1 MEEYSNTFKHFLN
14 TETNRDTTINECMV
28 ANIIYLV
35 TPNEE
40 TSYNNELKF
49 TKENSRKE
57 YKQLKEGELF
67 KLILS
72 YIIILN
78 ERKQYY
84 LKNYWGINV
93 DELITDIEQV
103 KHEFISLTKE
113 YKEEFNEATRIIEK
127 TRFPSFLEQ
136 DDFCSTPNL
145 SKYESAVFEGFAQC
159 YHMLNGSLPFMILFY
174 DFCKKHEELKYK
186 IHDAA
191 TINSEEYIAELR
203 LHTQPNKFSL
213 KLFIGCLK
221 AEIQKNLNDNVL
233 KRTKATFKKHYSEFI
248 KKKEVPQTESPSGT
262 DISFNNNR
270 YIDPFNNLGDNV
282 DSIAALR
289 ILCSN
294 KKYIYFTYHT
304 ILQNNQIKENHK
316 HRPVGKRLYD
326 GYIKWCKKN
335 EIQPLISIE
344 RIKLI
349 EYPTDIV
356 NTHSGQLHF
365 PKKRFINNPNNL
377 KREELNKTFL
387 QNLLKGMIDEKII
400 APDTNAEHFFFV
412 FGYGEDR
419 IENFKPIKI
428 LKPNT
433 NYARESGKRTI
444 IYLLKEL
451 MGYSDDE
458 IRPTLRKNRHLVI
471 NSCFEASPLFKSSDF
486 EDKPASATSEIM
498 KVSEL
503 IKMKRIFETAL
514 NDTKETIL

>member
-28 ANIIYLV
+28 ANIFYLA
-35 TPNEE
+35 TPDEE
-40 TSYNNELKF
+40 TVFNNELKF
-49 TKENSRKE
+49 IKGNSRKE
-57 YKQLKEGELF
+57 YKQLKAGELII
-67 KLILS
+67 LIVSFRL
-72 YIIILN
+72 ILN

-84 LKNYWGINV
+84 LKNHWGINV

-103 KHEFISLTKE
+103 KQEFISLTEE
-113 YKEEFNEATRIIEK
+113 YEEEFSEAYRIIENTK
-127 TRFPSFLEQ
+127 FPSYFTTLN
-136 DDFCSTPNL
+136 SSNPNSSL
-145 SKYESAVFEGFAQC
+145 FEGFGMC
-159 YHMLNGSLPFMILFY
+159 YHMFDESLPFMNLFY
-174 DFCKKHEELKYK
+174 AFCEQHEELKHK

-203 LHTQPNKFSL
+203 LYIQQNIQSNFFLSDNIEWIKAMQQMQP
-213 KLFIGCLK
+213 
-221 AEIQKNLNDNVL
+221 NDNVL
-233 KRTKATFKKHYSEFI
+233 KRIKAI
-248 KKKEVPQTESPSGT
+248 LKKEYNAFVEKKNLPRTESLSEKE
-262 DISFNNNR
+262 ISFDNNR
-270 YIDPFNNLGDNV
+270 YINPLNNLV
-282 DSIAALR
+282 DIDSVKAVLH

-316 HRPVGKRLYD
+316 HRPVGKPLYD

-356 NTHSGQLHF
+356 NTHSGQFHF

-400 APDTNAEHFFFV
+400 APDTNEEHFFFV
-412 FGYGEDR
+412 FGYGEDG

-433 NYARESGKRTI
+433 NYTRESGKRTI

-451 MGYSDDE
+451 MEYSDDE
-458 IRPTLRKNRHLVI
+458 IRPTLGKNRHLVI
-471 NSCFEASPLFKSSDF
+471 NSCFEVSPLFKSSDF
-486 EDKPASATSEIM
+486 GDIPASEASEII
-498 KVSEL
+498 KASEL
-503 IKMKRIFETAL
+503 LKIKRIFETAL
-514 NDTKETIL
+514 NDTKGTIQ